1 MGPAFGSSVRCRPNC
16 LPLPEPEPWPRPA
29 TADNPA
35 LIPDTLSCD
44 LLLTQFYATVL
55 SPGFFASASNSC
67 FLFTVGN
74 QFQLSGRYALQN
86 QVTLY
91 GGRTALTQSHVVLA
105 STTLVSVAFQHY
117 AVALGLEILGVYVQ
131 GAHGFRLQLG
141 AVELEVESGDSTQ
154 SSFFAA
160 DAAGTSRGRSGAVVT
175 SVRID
180 CASAGCIAAL
190 GRTAN
195 HNAESDNQ
203 SCKLAELDNFHHR
216 LLINPIW
223 FSVGIP
229 YGRYGDHDGTRRSVN
244 FVGISDRARPLVETS
259 ISTPRPC

>member
-1 MGPAFGSSVRCRPNC
+1 
-16 LPLPEPEPWPRPA
+16 E
-29 TADNPA
+29 NPA

-55 SPGFFASASNSC
+55 SPGFFASASHSS
-67 FLFTVGN
+67 FLFAVGD
-74 QFQLSGRYALQN
+74 QLQLSGRNALQN
-86 QVTLY
+86 QVALN
-91 GGRTALTQSHVVLA
+91 GGCTTLTQSHVVLT
-105 STTLVSVAFQHY
+105 STTLIGVAFQHY
-117 AVALGLEILGVYVQ
+117 AVTLRLEILGVYVQ
-131 GAHGFRLQLG
+131 GAHGFGLQLR
-141 AVELEVESGDSTQ
+141 AVELEVESGDGAQ

-160 DAAGTSRGRSGAVVT
+160 DATGTRRRRSGAVIT
-175 SVRID
+175 SIRID
-180 CASAGCIAAL
+180 RPGAGSITAL

-216 LLINPIW
+216 LLINPVW

-244 FVGISDRARPLVETS
+244 FVGISERARPLVETS